1 MLIFQLHFKA
11 AWNDYFTATG
21 QNNINSQT
29 FSLRQTLSNTGVY
42 VSNCL
47 FESIASSGDGGA
59 LSCTSVTYLLVESTS
74 FISCSTSG
82 QNGGAVYFSNS
93 GGQCVLD
100 GVCGFDCCSTYTS
113 NSRGQFVCTSVNNV
127 ISSKNYINYTSI
139 TRCMNQISGS
149 HGVLYLVNGKICCP
163 SINMSMNKC
172 PHASGIYCQPFTD
185 SNSYTSSVTY
195 SSFADNF
202 ATISICI
209 YFFWDGTANY
219 EVKSCNVLRNTQG
232 NLDANGLFFAS
243 GNALIEDSCILE
255 NKATYI
261 FNQQNS
267 AYRFILSNCTV
278 DSTSNNGYLIIRN
291 TVTKSFIHA
300 LNHMSTQN
308 CHSEYD
314 SAAYLTPIIPP
325 LSSKKQICCYTCGNS
340 ICQYE
345 LTYLV
350 SMIRVFLFSFIHL
363 NAYSYPLY

>member
-1 MLIFQLHFKA
+1 MLMFQSHFKT

-29 FSLRQTLSNTGVY
+29 FSLTQTPSNTSVY

-47 FESIASSGDGGA
+47 FRFVASSGNGGA

-74 FISCSTSG
+74 FISCSTGS
-82 QNGGAVYFSNS
+82 QYGGAIYFSNS
-93 GGQCVLD
+93 GGQCALYK
-100 GVCGFDCCSTYTS
+100 VCGYDCCSTYTS
-113 NSRGQFVCTSVNNV
+113 RSDGQFVFTTVNDA
-127 ISSKNYINYTSI
+127 ISSKNYVNYTSI
-139 TRCMNQISGS
+139 TRCMNQISNS
-149 HGVLYLVNGKICCP
+149 FHVLCLYYGKICCP
-163 SINMSMNKC
+163 SVNMSMNKC
-172 PHASGIYCQPFTD
+172 SYASGIYCQPFTD
-185 SNSYTSSVTY
+185 SNSYTSSLTY
-195 SSFADNF
+195 SSFTDNS
-202 ATISICI
+202 ATIAACI
-209 YFFWDGTANY
+209 YLFWQGTANY

-232 NLDANGLFFAS
+232 NLGTFGLFFAS

-261 FNQQNS
+261 FNQYNS
-267 AYRFILSNCTV
+267 AYRFTILNCTL

-300 LNHMSTQN
+300 LKHMSTQN

-314 SAAYLTPIIPP
+314 AVGTLTPITP
-325 LSSKKQICCYTCGNS
+325 LPSLKKQIRLCTCGNS
-340 ICQYE
+340 FYQSE

-350 SMIRVFLFSFIHL
+350 SIIRVFVFNFIHL